1 MALFQRTAEAAAA
14 PSSSAPPEASGAGGS
29 AEDDERGVWLR
40 YLKVSTACWSEQ
52 EVRRQMDELRA
63 PDEER
68 EVVREAARS
77 QAEQLQP

>member
-14 PSSSAPPEASGAGGS
+14 PSSSAAPGASTS
-29 AEDDERGVWLR
+29 TEDDERGVWLR
-40 YLKVSTACWSEQ
+40 YIKVSTSCWSEQ
-52 EVRRQMDELRA
+52 EIRRQMDELRA

-77 QAEQLQP
+77 QAGQLQP